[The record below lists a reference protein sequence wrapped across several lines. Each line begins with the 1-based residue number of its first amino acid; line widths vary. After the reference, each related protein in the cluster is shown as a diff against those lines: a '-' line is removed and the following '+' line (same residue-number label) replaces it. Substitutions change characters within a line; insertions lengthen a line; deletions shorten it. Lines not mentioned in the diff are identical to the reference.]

1 MIKKS
6 GENVDAPEE
15 IHPEQIKRLLEEQ
28 PVDKKSRFRRYAQW
42 GAVAAVFALVIIGGV
57 TGLTRLSGTNGENS
71 QNEAGTM
78 SLADA
83 SQSTKATGETEIFEV
98 TTENTTEATTEKT
111 TTAKTSADVESGN
124 YVFAGAKSYQEI
136 FDALKKTES
145 GYGGYET
152 AELARGTTNDYM
164 VEDSAMAAMDME
176 SSETNAG
183 AGFSYSKTNLQEA
196 GVDEADVVKT
206 DGKYLYVMKATGSV
220 RLIRAEDKALQT
232 EGTIMLDAL
241 NETPQEMY
249 VDGDTLSLIVT
260 EARLR

>member
-42 GAVAAVFALVIIGGV
+42 GVVAAVFALVIIGGV

-98 TTENTTEATTEKT
+98 TTENTTEATTEK
-111 TTAKTSADVESGN
+111 
-124 YVFAGAKSYQEI
+124 
-136 FDALKKTES
+136 

-164 VEDSAMAAMDME
+164 VEDSAMAAMDMG

-183 AGFSYSKTNLQEA
+183 APPYPLSVFFRASKI
-196 GVDEADVVKT
+196 
-206 DGKYLYVMKATGSV
+206 S
-220 RLIRAEDKALQT
+220 
-232 EGTIMLDAL
+232 
-241 NETPQEMY
+241 
-249 VDGDTLSLIVT
+249 
-260 EARLR
+260 

>member
-1 MIKKS
+1 
-6 GENVDAPEE
+6 
-15 IHPEQIKRLLEEQ
+15 
-28 PVDKKSRFRRYAQW
+28 
-42 GAVAAVFALVIIGGV
+42 
-57 TGLTRLSGTNGENS
+57 
-71 QNEAGTM
+71 
-78 SLADA
+78 
-83 SQSTKATGETEIFEV
+83 
-98 TTENTTEATTEKT
+98 
-111 TTAKTSADVESGN
+111 
-124 YVFAGAKSYQEI
+124 
-136 FDALKKTES
+136 
-145 GYGGYET
+145 
-152 AELARGTTNDYM
+152 M

-196 GVDEADVVKT
+196 GVDEADIVKT

-260 EARLR
+260 GSKTTLNSDAEEDTYTADTENYTKLYTYDISDRSQPQLTGVVQQQGHYSTSRKTVISFICLRSLIRRSAMHRKLMSTFRQ